1 MLKELHLLKEL
12 IFEPLYEGDG
22 FNKVLFE
29 EEKFLLE
36 QEINSRVNDKMQY
49 SMERCIETMCKDES
63 YKIHKYGDV
72 DQLNKITPS
81 SLKSHFEDILKTSLI
96 DIIVIGDIDS
106 EEVRAKVD
114 DTFSFER
121 TNIIEIGRETY
132 KHPVEDVTYKVEE
145 FDVQQGKLNLGFR
158 TQIGYKDPL
167 YHASLMFSYVFGGG
181 ANSKLFRNV
190 REKESLCYYVF
201 SRIEKFKSL
210 MLVGSGIEVENYDLT
225 LKLILKEL
233 TM

>member
-1 MLKELHLLKEL
+1 MILL
-12 IFEPLYEGDG
+12 
-22 FNKVLFE
+22 
-29 EEKFLLE
+29 
-36 QEINSRVNDKMQY
+36 
-49 SMERCIETMCKDES
+49 
-63 YKIHKYGDV
+63 
-72 DQLNKITPS
+72 
-81 SLKSHFEDILKTSLI
+81 
-96 DIIVIGDIDS
+96 
-106 EEVRAKVD
+106 
-114 DTFSFER
+114 FER

-225 LKLILKEL
+225 LKLILKEFDNVKKGDFY
-233 TM
+233 